1 MTAGHNDPAYSS
13 RLGNRHP
20 SHTIIEPV
28 AANTRYFDAG
38 PVRIGV
44 EYRLITSDIVNANL
58 EAASRQ
64 HGGEHVPVT
73 VPEDGG
79 VSVHV
84 VDASTDAEYL
94 RFDVFDESPHYH
106 YIHPGAYQLN
116 IPFDQAAFGDMFEWV
131 RDGLR
136 YRLRDMLEFCGAA
149 AVAARLDPAVLES
162 VLPEVVEAVR
172 AGTAPAA
179 P

>member
-1 MTAGHNDPAYSS
+1 MTAENDPAYSS
-13 RLGNRHP
+13 RLGSRHP

-44 EYRLITSDIVNANL
+44 EYRLLTSDIVNASL
-58 EAASRQ
+58 EEARRE
-64 HGGEHVPVT
+64 HGAEYVTVT

-94 RFDVFDESPHYH
+94 RFDMFDDSPHYH
-106 YIHPGAYQLN
+106 YIHPGEYQRN
-116 IPFDQAAFGDMFEWV
+116 IPFDRAAFGDMFTWV

-136 YRLRDMLEFCGAA
+136 YRLGDMLEFCGAA
-149 AVAARLDPAVLES
+149 AVAVRLDPAVIES
-162 VLPEVVEAVR
+162 VLPQVVEAVR
-172 AGTAPAA
+172 GGTPPVAP
-179 P
+179 

>member
-1 MTAGHNDPAYSS
+1 MTAENDPAYSS

-44 EYRLITSDIVNANL
+44 EYRLITSDIVNASL
-58 EAASRQ
+58 EEARRE
-64 HGGEHVPVT
+64 HGAEYVAVT

-84 VDASTDAEYL
+84 VDASTNAEYL
-94 RFDVFDESPHYH
+94 RFDMFDDSPHYH
-106 YIHPGAYQLN
+106 YIHPGEYQLN
-116 IPFDQAAFGDMFEWV
+116 IPFDRAAFGDMFTWV

-136 YRLRDMLEFCGAA
+136 YRLGDMLVFCGAA
-149 AVAARLDPAVLES
+149 AVADRLDPAVIES
-162 VLPEVVEAVR
+162 VLPQVVEAVR
-172 AGTAPAA
+172 GGTPPVAP
-179 P
+179 